1 MTWEKSTIGNTCLVG
16 DGAHAK
22 IQRQD
27 QGVLYLTCKNFKQG
41 KLELSRADYISEEDY
56 ERYFREDSK
65 ALTQPTTGDIL
76 FSIIG
81 TLGEPYIYTE
91 QDKFG
96 ISSSVSILRP
106 DNKKIT
112 SSFLF
117 YWIKSDVFQKALFGI
132 KGGVAQSYVSL

>member
-56 ERYFREDSK
+56 DLGADGHKSCPIK
-65 ALTQPTTGDIL
+65 ADGQK
-76 FSIIG
+76 FSAG
-81 TLGEPYIYTE
+81 CGENYIYDRFTNHV
-91 QDKFG
+91 
-96 ISSSVSILRP
+96 IRNYLIILL
-106 DNKKIT
+106 N
-112 SSFLF
+112 
-117 YWIKSDVFQKALFGI
+117 IKL
-132 KGGVAQSYVSL
+132 